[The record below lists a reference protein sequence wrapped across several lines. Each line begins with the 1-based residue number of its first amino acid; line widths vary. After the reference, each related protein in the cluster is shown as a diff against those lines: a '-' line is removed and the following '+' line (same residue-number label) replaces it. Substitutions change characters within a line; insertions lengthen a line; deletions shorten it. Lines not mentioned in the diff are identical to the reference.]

1 MRIQLEQDGRSSE
14 FVGSGVGVI
23 ASIKECLRTRIP
35 RIRLCSVGI
44 DRIKI
49 RFNLGESLHKIEVQ
63 AEGVGCLLEQIAG
76 RSRRHRVWLAGAA
89 TCVRLAA
96 DIGWRG
102 GLARNE

>member
-1 MRIQLEQDGRSSE
+1 MIDV
-14 FVGSGVGVI
+14 FVR
-23 ASIKECLRTRIP
+23 ALRLRTRIP

-63 AEGVGCLLEQIAG
+63 AEGVGCLLEQIAE

-89 TCVRLAA
+89 TCVRFGCGYRLA
-96 DIGWRG
+96 GRPS
-102 GLARNE
+102 